1 MVHVWIPQS
10 TPNRNRGGDYNLPMP
25 RDVGVDGCPG
35 GWLAAWRSAPGQ
47 PEAKVFPTIDSAV
60 FALAPRTLAVDMPIG
75 LSETGDRL
83 CDRAA
88 RAILGNRASSV
99 FPAPPRPLLR
109 ATTWDEANRLSRA
122 IEGKG
127 ISRQGFALFEKVRAL
142 DDLLQRRPELRA
154 VIWEVHPEVS
164 FAALHS
170 APIAEKKRTREG
182 KDVRL
187 AALHRYFDDD
197 SLERIRA
204 EVSRAEAG
212 DDDILDALICL
223 WTAERISLGVA
234 VTLPA
239 LVPLDATGVPMR
251 IVY

>member
-1 MVHVWIPQS
+1 
-10 TPNRNRGGDYNLPMP
+10 MP

-35 GWLAAWRSAPGQ
+35 GWLAAWRAAPGE
-47 PEAKVFPTIDSAV
+47 PEAKVFPTIEATV
-60 FALAPRTLAVDMPIG
+60 LALAPRTLAVDMPVG
-75 LSETGDRL
+75 LADRGDRA

-109 ATTWDEANRLSRA
+109 ATSWEEANRLSRE

-127 ISRQGFALFEKVRAL
+127 ISRQAWGLFEKVREL
-142 DDLLQRRPELRA
+142 DGLLQRRPELRA

-164 FAALHS
+164 FAALQGQ
-170 APIAEKKRTREG
+170 PIAEKKRTREG
-182 KDVRL
+182 KTIRL
-187 AALHRYFDDD
+187 AALMRYFDEDAIG
-197 SLERIRA
+197 RIRGEIA
-204 EVSRAEAG
+204 RADAG

-234 VTLPA
+234 VTLPP
-239 LVPLDATGVPMR
+239 LVPLDGTGVPMR